1 MTPTALAVLG
11 LTPAAVASFAR
22 RTGQLAPAV
31 TAPTVTVS
39 KPRPPR
45 AKLAPVPVAEP
56 DAPKQRLRRSF
67 RPDSVSGRLRA
78 MLQAGNVTTKT
89 ASERLG
95 ITRDNAAKH
104 LAVLRKQGQAVM
116 VTPPQYGPGRST
128 AVWGLGVVR

>member
-1 MTPTALAVLG
+1 MTPTALARLG

-22 RTGQLAPAV
+22 RTGQLAPAI
-31 TAPTVTVS
+31 TPPTVRES
-39 KPRPPR
+39 NPKPTRQKP
-45 AKLAPVPVAEP
+45 APVVGPVA
-56 DAPKQRLRRSF
+56 KRKLRRSF
-67 RPDSVSGRLRA
+67 QPDSVSGRLRA
-78 MLQAGNVTTKT
+78 LLRGGNVTTQT
-89 ASERLG
+89 AAERLG